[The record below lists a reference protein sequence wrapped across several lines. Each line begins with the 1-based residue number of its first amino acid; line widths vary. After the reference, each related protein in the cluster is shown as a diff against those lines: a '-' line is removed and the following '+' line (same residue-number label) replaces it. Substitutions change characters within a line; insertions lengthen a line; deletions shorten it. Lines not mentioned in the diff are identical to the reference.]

1 MAKLH
6 LKVLTSDLE
15 APGTEANVDRASI
28 EQEIE
33 GIQARL
39 KALHDELDAAQG
51 RLPETMARERVR
63 DAVAGDNDD
72 SSGTEVDG

>member
-1 MAKLH
+1 MAKLQV
-6 LKVLTSDLE
+6 KVFTSERE
-15 APGTEANVDRASI
+15 APGTEAIVDRASI

-51 RLPETMARERVR
+51 RLAETMARDRSRESLDDDENER
-63 DAVAGDNDD
+63 
-72 SSGTEVDG
+72 GTEDRT

>member
-1 MAKLH
+1 MAKH
-6 LKVLTSDLE
+6 QVKVFTSGRE
-15 APGTEANVDRASI
+15 APGTEATVDRASI

-51 RLPETMARERVR
+51 RLAKTIDRERSR
-63 DAVAGDNDD
+63 GSRSDEAEER
-72 SSGTEVDG
+72 GTEE